1 MTALN
6 AQQPGGGDIHA
17 RDRAFMVARHLE
29 ARGIADPY
37 VLAAMGEVP
46 REAFVSGPLTEFA
59 YEDSA
64 LPIEAG
70 QTISQPYIVARMI
83 ELAELRP
90 EDKVLEV
97 GAGSGYAAAVMGRI
111 AGHVYAI
118 ERHEELATQAR
129 AREEKLGYD
138 HVKIICADGTKGW
151 PDEAPFDAII
161 VSAGG
166 PKVPEALKRQLALG
180 GRLVIPVGRDVHQ
193 TLLLVRRTGQ
203 DSFEQE
209 DHGAVTFVPLIGEE
223 GWGGPERAKAETNI
237 DSETSGFANGLL
249 IPSQRAKVARTNLS
263 HLIAD
268 AAEPFGDVD
277 ELASLAERFAHKRVV
292 LLGEAT
298 HGTAQFY
305 EARARITEMLVKNHG
320 FNIVAVEADWPDA
333 AVYDS
338 FVRGF
343 PRPEVPRAAFSR
355 FPTWMWRNGQVGEF
369 LTRLKAINETIA
381 DPSRRA
387 GFYGLDVYSL
397 ATSIEAVLGYLDRID
412 PEAGRVARHRYGC
425 LAPFRAEPAR
435 YGHMAL
441 SHGFAVCEKPVT
453 DALVDLLKNR
463 LGYLAHDGDAFFN
476 AEQNARIVAAAEQY
490 YRIMYYGDA
499 QSWNLRDQH
508 MFDTLERILAYVA
521 QVSDGDSKAVVWA
534 HNSHIG
540 NAEYTEMGQVRGEH
554 NIGQLARARFG
565 DDCALIGFGTDRG
578 TVAAASNWDEPME
591 IKRVRPAR
599 NDSYEG
605 RSRDAGIKAFFLE
618 TGPDQRDS
626 VREALAEPLLERAIG
641 VIYRPE
647 TELLSHYFQAELS
660 KQFDAWIWFTE
671 TDAVAARPVAHP
683 HGPDETYPFGL

>member
-6 AQQPGGGDIHA
+6 AEQLGGGDIHA

-29 ARGIADPY
+29 ARGITDPF
-37 VLAAMGEVP
+37 VLTAMGKVP
-46 REAFVSGPLTEFA
+46 REAFVSEPLSEFA

-70 QTISQPYIVARMI
+70 QTISQPYIVARMV
-83 ELAELRP
+83 ELAELKP
-90 EDKVLEV
+90 GDNVLEV
-97 GAGSGYAAAVMGRI
+97 GAGSGYAAAVMSRI
-111 AGHVYAI
+111 AANVYAI

-138 HVKIICADGTKGW
+138 NLKIICADGTKGL
-151 PDEAPFDAII
+151 PAQAPFDAII

-166 PKVPEALKRQLALG
+166 PKVPTPLKLQLAVG
-180 GRLVIPVGRDVHQ
+180 GRLVIPVGRGTHQ
-193 TLLLVRRTGQ
+193 TLMLVRRVDTET
-203 DSFEQE
+203 FEEE

-223 GWGGPERAKAETNI
+223 GWGGPDKAEAKPQV
-237 DSETSGFANGLL
+237 DAATSGFANGLL
-249 IPSQRAKVARTNLS
+249 IPSQRAKTVRTNLS
-263 HLIAD
+263 HVIAD
-268 AAEPFGDVD
+268 AAEPFGDLG
-277 ELASLAERFAHKRVV
+277 ELASLAERFADRRVV

-305 EARARITEMLVKNHG
+305 DARARITETLVEKHG

-333 AVYDS
+333 SVYDA
-338 FVRGF
+338 FVRDL
-343 PRPEVPRAAFSR
+343 PRPEVPKTAFSR
-355 FPTWMWRNGQVGEF
+355 FPTWMWRNGQVAAF
-369 LTRLKAINETIA
+369 LTRLKAINERIG
-381 DPSRRA
+381 DPDRQA

-397 ATSIEAVLGYLDRID
+397 GASIEAVLLYLDRVD
-412 PEAGRVARHRYGC
+412 PEAARVARQRYGC
-425 LAPFRAEPAR
+425 LAPWRAEPAR

-441 SHGFAVCEKPVT
+441 SRGFAVCEKPVT
-453 DALVDLLKNR
+453 DALLDLLRNR
-463 LGYLAHDGDAFFN
+463 LGYLTKDGDAFFD
-476 AEQNARIVAAAEQY
+476 AEQNARIVTAAEQY
-490 YRIMYYGDA
+490 YRVMYYGAA

-508 MFDTLERILAYVA
+508 MFDTLERVLAHR
-521 QVSDGDSKAVVWA
+521 GPDSKAVVWA

-540 NAEYTEMGQVRGEH
+540 DAEFTEMGQVRGEL

-599 NDSYEG
+599 EDSYEG
-605 RSRDAGIKAFFLE
+605 YSRDAGMDAFFLE
-618 TGPDQRDS
+618 TGPGQKTS

-660 KQFDAWIWFTE
+660 RQFDAWIWFTE

>member
-6 AQQPGGGDIHA
+6 ATSPGGDEILA

-29 ARGIADPY
+29 ARGIADPH
-37 VLAAMGEVP
+37 VLTAMGKVP

-90 EDKVLEV
+90 GDNVLEV

-111 AGHVYAI
+111 ASKVYAI

-129 AREEKLGYD
+129 ARDETLGYD
-138 HVKIICADGTKGW
+138 NVEIICADGTKGW
-151 PDEAPFDAII
+151 PSQAPFDAII

-166 PKVPEALKRQLALG
+166 PKVPEALKQQLAVG

-193 TLLLVRRTGQ
+193 TLLLVRRTAEET
-203 DSFEQE
+203 FEQE
-209 DHGAVTFVPLIGEE
+209 DHGGVTFVPLIGEE
-223 GWGGPERAKAETNI
+223 GWGGPEKAKAETQI
-237 DSETSGFANGLL
+237 DAETSGFANGLL
-249 IPSQRAKVARTNLS
+249 IPSQRAKTARTSLS

-268 AAEPFGDVD
+268 AAEPFGDLD
-277 ELASLAERFAHKRVV
+277 ELAALAERFAHKRVV

-298 HGTAQFY
+298 HGTAEFY
-305 EARARITEMLVKNHG
+305 DARGRITEMLVKRHG
-320 FNIVAVEADWPDA
+320 FTIVAVEADWPDA
-333 AVYDS
+333 SVYDA
-338 FVRGF
+338 FLRGL
-343 PRPEVPRAAFSR
+343 PRPEVPKAPFSR
-355 FPTWMWRNGQVGEF
+355 FPTWMWWNAQVGDF
-369 LTRLKAINETIA
+369 LNRLKAINESVK
-381 DPSRRA
+381 DPDRRA

-397 ATSIEAVLGYLDRID
+397 ATSIETVLGYLDRVD
-412 PEAGRVARHRYGC
+412 PEAARIARQRYGC
-425 LAPFRAEPAR
+425 LTPFRAEPAR

-441 SHGFAVCEKPVT
+441 SRGFAVCEKPVT

-463 LGYLAHDGDAFFN
+463 LGYLAKDGDAFFN

-508 MFDTLERILAYVA
+508 MFDTLERVLAHR
-521 QVSDGDSKAVVWA
+521 GPDSKAVVWA

-540 NAEYTEMGQVRGEH
+540 DAKFTEMGQVRGEH
-554 NIGQLARARFG
+554 NIGQLARAHFG
-565 DDCALIGFGTDRG
+565 ENCALIGFGTDRG
-578 TVAAASNWDEPME
+578 TVAAASNWDELME

-599 NDSYEG
+599 DDSYEG
-605 RSRDAGIKAFFLE
+605 RSRDAGIDAFFLE
-618 TGPDQRDS
+618 TGPGQKTS

-660 KQFDAWIWFTE
+660 LQFDAWIWFTE
-671 TDAVAARPVAHP
+671 TEAVAARAEAHP

>member
-1 MTALN
+1 MTALDTR
-6 AQQPGGGDIHA
+6 QPGEDDIHA

-29 ARGIADPY
+29 ARGIADPL
-37 VLAAMGEVP
+37 VLAAMGNVP
-46 REAFVSGPLTEFA
+46 REEFVSEPLVEFA

-90 EDKVLEV
+90 GEKVLEV

-111 AGHVYAI
+111 AGRVYAI
-118 ERHEELATQAR
+118 ERHAELVDHTR
-129 AREEKLGYD
+129 AREARLGYD
-138 HVKIICADGTKGW
+138 NVEIICADGTKGL
-151 PDEAPFDAII
+151 PEHAPFDAII

-166 PKVPEALKRQLALG
+166 PKVPEALKRQLAVG
-180 GRLVIPVGRDVHQ
+180 GRLVIPVGRGLHQ
-193 TLLLVRRTGQ
+193 TLMLVRRTAK
-203 DSFEQE
+203 DTFEQE

-223 GWGGPERAKAETNI
+223 GWGGPKKAKAETNI

-249 IPSQRAKVARTNLS
+249 IPSQRAKTTRTNLS

-268 AAEPFGDVD
+268 AAEPFGDLD
-277 ELASLAERFAHKRVV
+277 ELTSLAERFADRRVV

-298 HGTAQFY
+298 HGTAEFY
-305 EARARITEMLVKNHG
+305 DARARITEMLVAKHG
-320 FNIVAVEADWPDA
+320 FTIVAVEADWPDA
-333 AVYDS
+333 STYDAY
-338 FVRGF
+338 VRGL
-343 PRPEVPRAAFSR
+343 PRPKVPTAAFAR

-369 LTRLKAINETIA
+369 LHRLKAINQSIA
-381 DPSRRA
+381 DPDRKA

-397 ATSIEAVLGYLDRID
+397 ATSIEAVLNYLDRVD
-412 PEAGRVARHRYGC
+412 REAARIARSRYGC
-425 LAPFRAEPAR
+425 LAPFRSEPAR

-441 SHGFAVCEKPVT
+441 SRGFAVCEKPVT
-453 DALVDLLKNR
+453 AALVDLLRNR
-463 LGYLAHDGDAFFN
+463 LDYLTKDGEAFFS

-499 QSWNLRDQH
+499 ESWNLRDQH
-508 MFDTLERILAYVA
+508 MFDTLEHVLAHR
-521 QVSDGDSKAVVWA
+521 GPNSKAVVWA

-540 NAEYTEMGQVRGEH
+540 DAAFTEMGQVRGEH

-565 DDCALIGFGTDRG
+565 EDCALIGFGTDHG
-578 TVAAASNWDEPME
+578 TVAAASNWDAPME

-599 NDSYEG
+599 DDSYEG
-605 RSRDAGIKAFFLE
+605 RSRDADIPAFFLE
-618 TGPDQRDS
+618 TGPAQKDHIRP
-626 VREALAEPLLERAIG
+626 ALAEPLLERAIG

-660 KQFDAWIWFTE
+660 KQFDTWIWFTE
-671 TDAVAARPVAHP
+671 TEAVTARAEVHP

>member
-1 MTALN
+1 MTALK
-6 AQQPGGGDIHA
+6 APQPDGNDPLA

-37 VLAAMGEVP
+37 VLEAMGKVP
-46 REAFVSGPLTEFA
+46 RETFVSDPLTEFA

-90 EDKVLEV
+90 GDKVLEV
-97 GAGSGYAAAVMGRI
+97 GAGSGYAAAVMSRI
-111 AGHVYAI
+111 AKEVYAI

-129 AREEKLGYD
+129 GREDRLGY
-138 HVKIICADGTKGW
+138 HNVEIVCADGTKGW
-151 PDEAPFDAII
+151 PESAPYDAII

-166 PKVPEALKRQLALG
+166 PKVPEALKRQLAVG

-209 DHGAVTFVPLIGEE
+209 DHGGVTFVPLIGEE
-223 GWGGPERAKAETNI
+223 GWGGPEKAKAETNI
-237 DSETSGFANGLL
+237 DAETSGFANGLL
-249 IPSQRAKVARTNLS
+249 APAQRAKTTRPTVS
-263 HLIAD
+263 HLIAG
-268 AAEPFGDVD
+268 AAEPFGDLD
-277 ELASLAERFAHKRVV
+277 ELASLAERFADRRVV

-298 HGTAQFY
+298 HGTAEFY
-305 EARARITEMLVKNHG
+305 DARARITEMLVKKHG

-333 AVYDS
+333 RVYDAH
-338 FVRGF
+338 VRGGAP
-343 PRPEVPRAAFSR
+343 PRLPKAPFSR
-355 FPTWMWRNGQVGEF
+355 FPAWMWRNGQVAAF
-369 LTRLKAINETIA
+369 LERLKAINETIA
-381 DPSRRA
+381 DVDKRA

-397 ATSIEAVLGYLDRID
+397 ATSIEAVLAYLDRVD
-412 PEAGRVARHRYGC
+412 PDAARIARSRYAC
-425 LAPFRAEPAR
+425 LAPFRAEPAQ
-435 YGHMAL
+435 YGRMAL
-441 SHGFAVCEKPVT
+441 SQGFAVCEKPVT
-453 DALVDLLKNR
+453 EALVDLLKNR
-463 LGYLAHDGDAFFN
+463 LDYLVKDGEAFFN

-490 YRIMYYGDA
+490 YRIMYYGSA
-499 QSWNLRDQH
+499 QSWNLRDEH
-508 MFDTLERILAYVA
+508 MFDTLERVLAHR
-521 QVSDGDSKAVVWA
+521 GPDSKAVVWA

-540 NAEYTEMGQVRGEH
+540 DAAFTEMGQVRGEH

-565 DDCALIGFGTDRG
+565 EACALIGFGTDRG

-599 NDSYEG
+599 DDSYEG
-605 RSRDAGIKAFFLE
+605 RSRDAGIDAFFLE
-618 TGPDQRDS
+618 LGPAQKDE
-626 VREALAEPLLERAIG
+626 VRAALAEPLLERAIG

-660 KQFDAWIWFTE
+660 RQFDAWIWFTE
-671 TDAVAARPVAHP
+671 TEAVAARPQAHP
-683 HGPDETYPFGL
+683 HGPDDTYPFGL

>member
-1 MTALN
+1 MTVLN
-6 AQQPGGGDIHA
+6 AKPQPGGNGPLA

-29 ARGIADPY
+29 ARGIADPH
-37 VLAAMGEVP
+37 VLAAMGQVP
-46 REAFVSGPLTEFA
+46 RETFVSVPLAEFA

-90 EDKVLEV
+90 GDKVLEV

-118 ERHEELATQAR
+118 ERHEELADQAR
-129 AREEKLGYD
+129 ARAARLGYD
-138 HVKIICADGTKGW
+138 NVEIICADGTKGW
-151 PDEAPFDAII
+151 PDEAPFDAIV

-166 PKVPEALKRQLALG
+166 PKVPQALKRQLAIG

-193 TLLLVRRTGQ
+193 TLLLVRRTGE
-203 DSFEQE
+203 DAFEEE

-223 GWGGPERAKAETNI
+223 GWGGPEKAKEETAI
-237 DSETSGFANGLL
+237 DAETSGFANGLL
-249 IPSQRAKVARTNLS
+249 LPSQRAKGVPADLS
-263 HLIAD
+263 HLIAE
-268 AAEPFGDVD
+268 AAEPFGDLD
-277 ELASLAERFAHKRVV
+277 ELATLAERFADRRVV

-298 HGTAQFY
+298 HGTAEFY
-305 EARARITEMLVKNHG
+305 DARARITEMLVKRHG

-333 AVYDS
+333 GVYNA
-338 FVRGF
+338 FVCGL
-343 PRPEVPRAAFSR
+343 PRPDMPAEAFAR
-355 FPTWMWRNGQVGEF
+355 FPAWMWRNGQVGNF
-369 LTRLKAINETIA
+369 LQRLRAVNETIA
-381 DPSRRA
+381 DPDRKV

-397 ATSIEAVLGYLDRID
+397 ATSIEAVLVYLDRVD
-412 PEAGRVARHRYGC
+412 PEAGRIARHRYGC
-425 LAPFRAEPAR
+425 LAPFRSEPAR

-441 SHGFAVCEKPVT
+441 SRGFAVCEKPVT
-453 DALVDLLKNR
+453 DALVDLLQNR
-463 LGYLAHDGDAFFN
+463 LGYLTRDGDAFFD

-490 YRIMYYGDA
+490 YRIMYYGNA

-508 MFDTLERILAYVA
+508 MFDTLERVLAHR
-521 QVSDGDSKAVVWA
+521 GPDSKAVVWA

-540 NAEYTEMGQVRGEH
+540 DAAFTEMGQVRGEH
-554 NIGQLARARFG
+554 NIGQLARSRFG
-565 DDCALIGFGTDRG
+565 NDCALIGFGTDRG
-578 TVAAASNWDEPME
+578 TVAAASDWDTPME

-599 NDSYEG
+599 DDSYEG
-605 RSRDAGIKAFFLE
+605 RSRDAGIAAFFLE
-618 TGPDQRDS
+618 TGPGQKVR

-647 TELLSHYFQAELS
+647 TEMLSHYFQAELS

-671 TDAVAARPVAHP
+671 TQAVAARPQAHP